1 VIESGFGECAQVDGR
16 QPVILV
22 RGESLGLA
30 VCLMRQQPIP
40 KPFPLGYRLVDQR
53 FAGWVDHIE
62 RLLCLRRDL
71 IWGWLTALSP
81 DGVDSE
87 RISEGWVKVGGGG
100 IHLRRGEG
108 PFESGSRHVSP
119 LKDHS
124 KAVGNQSVLFFVP
137 QKQEGK
143 KYRRC

>member
-1 VIESGFGECAQVDGR
+1 
-16 QPVILV
+16 
-22 RGESLGLA
+22 
-30 VCLMRQQPIP
+30 
-40 KPFPLGYRLVDQR
+40 
-53 FAGWVDHIE
+53 
-62 RLLCLRRDL
+62 L

-87 RISEGWVKVGGGG
+87 RISEGWMKVGGGG
-100 IHLRRGEG
+100 IHLRRGKG
-108 PFESGSRHVSP
+108 LFEWGLRLVSP

-143 KYRRC
+143 QYRRC